1 MNLSHINILEQFGIR
16 STTKIA
22 GGKNMNWQTKKK
34 IDDILEQIKS
44 GTEFKYIVKTKFK
57 GTAKYYDEW
66 LDKIKDELDK
76 KTYKILSEAKNK
88 KAVKVKKEKEKHEI
102 ALPAHPV
109 FKVVNSPEKLS
120 ALNDLLIHSEDLMK
134 LLQGKPEG
142 QEMDSHDILHISGE
156 VLKLKDTKIK
166 SMRISE
172 TLLKKFDA
180 LADEHPNYTKTNLI
194 NAAISEFV
202 EKYSK

>member
-1 MNLSHINILEQFGIR
+1 
-16 STTKIA
+16 
-22 GGKNMNWQTKKK
+22 MNWQTKKK
-34 IDDILEQIKS
+34 IDDIVEQIKS
-44 GTEFKYIVKTKFK
+44 GTEFKDIVRTKFK
-57 GTAKYYDEW
+57 GTIRYYDEW
-66 LDKIKDELDK
+66 VDKIKDELDK
-76 KTYKILSEAKNK
+76 KTYKILVEAKNK
-88 KAVKVKKEKEKHEI
+88 KAIKVTDKKEKHEI
-102 ALPAHPV
+102 VLPAHPV

-120 ALNDLLIHSEDLMK
+120 ALNDLLVHSEDLMK
-134 LLQGKPEG
+134 LLQGKSEKHV
-142 QEMDSHDILHISGE
+142 MDSHDILHISGE

-166 SMRISE
+166 SMRISG

>member
-1 MNLSHINILEQFGIR
+1 
-16 STTKIA
+16 
-22 GGKNMNWQTKKK
+22 MNWQTKRK
-34 IDDILEQIKS
+34 IDDVVEQIKS
-44 GTEFKYIVKTKFK
+44 GTDIKDIVRTKFK
-57 GTAKYYDEW
+57 GTIRYYDEW
-66 LDKIKDELDK
+66 LDKIKNELDK

-88 KAVKVKKEKEKHEI
+88 KAVKIKSVKEKHEI
-102 ALPAHPV
+102 VLPAHPV

-134 LLQGKPEG
+134 LLQGKSEG
-142 QEMDSHDILHISGE
+142 HTIDSQDVLHIPGE

>member
-1 MNLSHINILEQFGIR
+1 
-16 STTKIA
+16 
-22 GGKNMNWQTKKK
+22 MNWQTKNKVNK
-34 IDDILEQIKS
+34 ILEQIES
-44 GTEFKYIVKTKFK
+44 GIEFKIIVKTKFK
-57 GTAKYYDEW
+57 GTTKYYDEW
-66 LDKIKDELDK
+66 LDKIKDELDNE
-76 KTYKILSEAKNK
+76 TYKILSEAKNK
-88 KAVKVKKEKEKHEI
+88 KVIKVTTEKEKQEI
-102 ALPAHPV
+102 VLPTHPV
-109 FKVVNSPEKLS
+109 FKVFNSPEKLS

-134 LLQGKPEG
+134 LLKGKSEDNVMNS
-142 QEMDSHDILHISGE
+142 QDILNIPGE

-180 LADEHPNYTKTNLI
+180 LANEHPNYTKTNLI